1 MRSYLVDL
9 VKDNGKMMFR
19 TAAARS
25 ALRRRRLPP
34 SIAQAG
40 AALSD
45 SSHGVHRSSNAPAA
59 CATCVEP
66 LPLASGSGRNYCF
79 WSTPPDGLD
88 AAAAA
93 AAAAPRT
100 KAHGVF
106 SKTPSIA
113 TRTYVS
119 TASATAE
126 EEGASNGGGG
136 TLRRPR
142 PNTATAEGAAS
153 TSSETTTTNTSGGS
167 EDQTEEEELSPS
179 QEFDEILSSEGYDP
193 QTAVDD
199 IFMASRW
206 NQGLGPAG
214 EWDPAFVV
222 DALDN
227 YERHLRYVL
236 HQLSTTGGAADNADA
251 ASSSASSSS
260 SSPASNESGGDDN
273 GDEEEEDEEFLSI
286 AERIDPDPKKIRA
299 TKWLLSS
306 NTVSRAF
313 RSLTRSNLE
322 TYDMGRR
329 VRGLEKLVGSI
340 GLTPLTDLLSQNLL
354 EANGKAGNVGRSLSL
369 LTLRKSRNYAP
380 NTFEFEHAI
389 QSIESA
395 GLYLRKNRNVF
406 LGEKGQPPLD
416 NPTRWLDAILLN
428 MSSRGVQLDIDVANR
443 MLDCYASMGR
453 SGKATHF
460 FYDVVRDFVE
470 DDGTYYPTRDMDGG
484 GGHQQHHAQD
494 FEGKKIPEHV
504 LEDMPTFYNRK
515 VKVRM
520 RMRDPPPYH
529 KVPSRVKGTLVKRF
543 GDEGGGGIT
552 KLQQESEKSWSPAL
566 TAAFAF
572 ADSLTHGACGHQP
585 IELNKKSWNIL
596 IAACCNRGAIWRAMQ
611 ICEETM
617 PNNGFEPDIYT
628 YNTIL
633 NALARVG
640 DVPTMREYMT
650 KLTNAG
656 IKPHQF
662 TVDFLVSGHLNS
674 GDVGGAVSIVQ
685 DMFNQH
691 SVLPPYTTHLKII
704 EFALANDLVYEAKRH
719 VYFLQQLWKWK
730 PNDSVDPK
738 LQKLMYLTKRNP
750 SLKKKSLK
758 KLFRYFGE
766 ELTDEDFF

>member
-1 MRSYLVDL
+1 
-9 VKDNGKMMFR
+9 MFR

-34 SIAQAG
+34 SVAQAG
-40 AALSD
+40 ATLPDAT
-45 SSHGVHRSSNAPAA
+45 HGVHISSNTHSA

-66 LPLASGSGRNYCF
+66 LPVTSGSGRNYSSF
-79 WSTPPDGLD
+79 WSLQSTPPPDVG
-88 AAAAA
+88 AA

-100 KAHGVF
+100 EAHDMCA
-106 SKTPSIA
+106 KTPSMLG
-113 TRTYVS
+113 RTYVS

-126 EEGASNGGGG
+126 EESANNSGG

-142 PNTATAEGAAS
+142 PNPAS
-153 TSSETTTTNTSGGS
+153 ASSDANTSTTSSGDDD
-167 EDQTEEEELSPS
+167 DQTGEEEAEELSPS
-179 QEFDEILSSEGYDP
+179 QEFDEILSSEDYDP

-236 HQLSTTGGAADNADA
+236 HKLSTAADGAADNADA
-251 ASSSASSSS
+251 GDASSS
-260 SSPASNESGGDDN
+260 SSPASNESGGGDDN
-273 GDEEEEDEEFLSI
+273 GNEEEEDEEFLSI

-313 RSLTRSNLE
+313 LSLTRSNLE

-380 NTFEFEHAI
+380 NTYEFEHAI

-470 DDGTYYPTRDMDGG
+470 DDGTYYPTRDMDGS
-484 GGHQQHHAQD
+484 GGHQRHAQD

-515 VKVRM
+515 IKVRM

-543 GDEGGGGIT
+543 GDEEGGGIT

-572 ADSLTHGACGHQP
+572 VDSLTHGACGHQP

-633 NALARVG
+633 GALARVG

-738 LQKLMYLTKRNP
+738 VQKLMYLTKRNP
-750 SLKKKSLK
+750 SLNKKSLK

>member
-1 MRSYLVDL
+1 MC
-9 VKDNGKMMFR
+9 
-19 TAAARS
+19 
-25 ALRRRRLPP
+25 
-34 SIAQAG
+34 AG
-40 AALSD
+40 
-45 SSHGVHRSSNAPAA
+45 
-59 CATCVEP
+59 
-66 LPLASGSGRNYCF
+66 
-79 WSTPPDGLD
+79 
-88 AAAAA
+88 
-93 AAAAPRT
+93 
-100 KAHGVF
+100 
-106 SKTPSIA
+106 TPSISVRSYA
-113 TRTYVS
+113 S
-119 TASATAE
+119 TASTTAE
-126 EEGASNGGGG
+126 EESAGSGGGG

-142 PNTATAEGAAS
+142 PKREDQQDTRSPQSSAAAAAATSS
-153 TSSETTTTNTSGGS
+153 TSSDATSD
-167 EDQTEEEELSPS
+167 EDRTDELPSPS
-179 QEFDEILSSEGYDP
+179 QEFDEILSSDDYDP

-199 IFMASRW
+199 IFVASRW
-206 NQGLGPAG
+206 NQGLGPSG
-214 EWDPAFVV
+214 EWDPAFVLA
-222 DALDN
+222 ALDN

-236 HQLSTTGGAADNADA
+236 HKLSTTADA
-251 ASSSASSSS
+251 SAGTKSSSS
-260 SSPASNESGGDDN
+260 TAKPSSSTSASEDSGD
-273 GDEEEEDEEFLSI
+273 DEEEEEEEEGDDEEFQSI
-286 AERIDPDPKKIRA
+286 AERIDPDPQKIRA

-329 VRGLEKLVGSI
+329 VRGVEKLVGSI

-354 EANGKAGNVGRSLSL
+354 EANGKAGNVGRALSL
-369 LTLRKSRNYAP
+369 LSLRKSRHYAP
-380 NTFEFEHAI
+380 NAYEFEHAI

-395 GLYLRKNRNVF
+395 GLYLRKSRNVF

-428 MSSRGVQLDIDVANR
+428 MSSRGVQLDIDAANR

-453 SGKATHF
+453 SGKAIHF

-470 DDGTYYPTRDMDGG
+470 DDGTYYPMRDVEGG
-484 GGHQQHHAQD
+484 DRHHRPQE
-494 FEGKKIPEHV
+494 FEGKQIPEHV
-504 LEDMPTFYNRK
+504 LRDMPTFYNRK
-515 VKVRM
+515 IKVRM

-529 KVPSRVKGTLVKRF
+529 KVPSRVKGSLVKRF
-543 GDEGGGGIT
+543 GDEEGGGIT
-552 KLQQESEKSWSPAL
+552 KLRQESEKSWSPAL

-572 ADSLTHGACGHQP
+572 ADSLTHGACGHQA

-611 ICEETM
+611 IAEETM

-633 NALARVG
+633 GALSRLG
-640 DVPTMREYMT
+640 DVPTMREYMV

-674 GDVGGAVSIVQ
+674 GDIGGAVSIVQ

-738 LQKLMYLTKRNP
+738 FRTMMYLTTRNP
-750 SLKKKSLK
+750 NLNKNALK

-766 ELTDEDFF
+766 ELADDDFF